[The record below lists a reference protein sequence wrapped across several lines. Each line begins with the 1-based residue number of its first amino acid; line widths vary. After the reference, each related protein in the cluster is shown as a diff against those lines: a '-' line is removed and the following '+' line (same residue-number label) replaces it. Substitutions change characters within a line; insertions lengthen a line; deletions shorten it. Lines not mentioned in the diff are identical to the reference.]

1 MLDQL
6 DDIQKRIELE
16 IQNVPSKNE
25 LHYESIFF
33 NVKTFSNGP
42 KKRDG
47 KYFFTY
53 KYNYFSGFRFK

>member
-1 MLDQL
+1 MPN
-6 DDIQKRIELE
+6 KRRREQGKEGNNHLCELE

-42 KKRDG
+42 KKKRW
-47 KYFFTY
+47 KILFYLQI
-53 KYNYFSGFRFK
+53 